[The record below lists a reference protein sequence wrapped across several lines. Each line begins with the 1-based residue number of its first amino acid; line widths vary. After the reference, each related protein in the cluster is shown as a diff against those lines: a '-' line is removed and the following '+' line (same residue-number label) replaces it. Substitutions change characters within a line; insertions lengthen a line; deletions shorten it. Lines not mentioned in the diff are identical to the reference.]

1 VESRWDHG
9 WECGWRDWIAREIV
23 CVELWVESMPVGGEL
38 ECLQK
43 AEFEYAARRK
53 ADGDNGFMSQF
64 AFSQLALGEA
74 RE

>member
-1 VESRWDHG
+1 M
-9 WECGWRDWIAREIV
+9 